1 MGLKKKKKTDGAEGA
16 DAEAKEKKGK
26 SNLVPAIIVAV
37 GLIGGGK
44 MMGGGNTAA
53 AVDPSA
59 TTTTTLEPGPVVAL
73 EPMTMN
79 IEGGLILKVGLALQ
93 LHNHGE
99 EEAGGGGHGASAEEA
114 EEPHQGYARVLD
126 IAIEV
131 FGKRSYHDL
140 VGSEGREAAKHE
152 FVEALHHAY
161 PEEIEDVYLTEF
173 VMSE

>member
-1 MGLKKKKKTDGAEGA
+1 MGLKKKKDAAAGDG
-16 DAEAKEKKGK
+16 EAKEKKGK
-26 SNLVPAIIVAV
+26 GNLVPAIIVAV

-53 AVDPSA
+53 ATGEAAP

-79 IEGGLILKVGLALQ
+79 IEGGSILKVGLALQ
-93 LHNHGE
+93 LHHDAAEGG
-99 EEAGGGGHGASAEEA
+99 GGGGHGAAPA
-114 EEPHQGYARVLD
+114 DDDPHKGYARVLD

-131 FGKRSYHDL
+131 FGKRTYHDL
-140 VGSEGREAAKHE
+140 VGAEGREAAKHE
-152 FVEALHHAY
+152 LVEHLHEAY
-161 PEEIEDVYLTEF
+161 HDEIEDVYLTEF

>member
-1 MGLKKKKKTDGAEGA
+1 MGLKKKKDGAEGA
-16 DAEAKEKKGK
+16 DGEGKEKKGK
-26 SNLVPAIIVAV
+26 SNLVPAIVVAI

-53 AVDPSA
+53 AVDPAS

-79 IEGGLILKVGLALQ
+79 IEGGSILKVGLALQ
-93 LHNHGE
+93 LHNSGE
-99 EEAGGGGHGASAEEA
+99 ESGGGGGHGAPAEETDD
-114 EEPHQGYARVLD
+114 PHKGYARVLD

-131 FGKRSYHDL
+131 FGKRAYADL

-152 FVEALHHAY
+152 LVEHLHEAY